1 MFVSVQSFSRQL
13 YNHNT
18 DISQLRHHSQLL
30 TQSTVSD
37 MVSVDVKELVDT
49 WNKLVAET
57 SDREVRLSPTVSHCM
72 SVLRQTQRRRVVL
85 PHDAI
90 LASAVCATARCTSVR
105 HKLVLPGNG

>member
-57 SDREVRLSPTVSHCM
+57 SDREVRLSPTVSLH
-72 SVLRQTQRRRVVL
+72 
-85 PHDAI
+85 
-90 LASAVCATARCTSVR
+90 VCASTDPAAARGFTARRYIS
-105 HKLVLPGNG
+105 